1 MKKALALV
9 AFALALEG
17 AVLLQLASP
26 PLPEAG
32 AAAAVVAQARPS
44 AGGPAASR
52 PSAASSCR
60 DGAKKC

>member
-26 PLPEAG
+26 ALPSPG
-32 AAAAVVAQARPS
+32 AAVPMIAQIR
-44 AGGPAASR
+44 PAASR
-52 PSAASSCR
+52 PSASSPCR

>member
-26 PLPEAG
+26 ALPPPG
-32 AAAAVVAQARPS
+32 AAVPMIAQIR
-44 AGGPAASR
+44 PAASR
-52 PSAASSCR
+52 PSAASPCR